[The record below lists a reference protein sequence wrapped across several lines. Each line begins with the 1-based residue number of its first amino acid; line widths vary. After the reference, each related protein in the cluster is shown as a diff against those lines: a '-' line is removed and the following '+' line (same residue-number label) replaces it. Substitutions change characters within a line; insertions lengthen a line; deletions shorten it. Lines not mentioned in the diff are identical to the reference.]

1 MNIVRYLII
10 LSFIFVSYDIMAQT
24 KAIKY
29 VALPVWG
36 KAKETENI
44 FHRIDTAK
52 YPLIPK
58 NVRQLLTN
66 SAGLFVSFK
75 TNSTSISAKWCTSDK
90 KSSSNMTAIAYEGLD
105 IYIKK
110 DGKWQFAGVGRPG
123 NKSCAEALLVNNMDN
138 TEKECIVYLPL
149 YDETKSLEIG
159 VDGDAKIS
167 GISNPF
173 QKQIIIYGSSIVQGA
188 SASRPGLA
196 YPSKLSRNTG
206 LNFVNIGVS
215 GSAKME
221 KEVADMVS
229 ELPAD
234 AYVLD
239 CVPNSSPSE
248 IKERTKYLVR
258 KIRNSNPTA
267 PIIIIQTII
276 REHGYFDKSVG
287 LRVQQQNDEIKK
299 QFDELV
305 KEGLKDIYFI
315 SAKNLLGTDHE
326 ATTDGT
332 HPNDLGFDRMVQ
344 KFQPEILNVLKKHKI
359 VISD

>member
-1 MNIVRYLII
+1 MYRTQLILI
-10 LSFIFVSYDIMAQT
+10 LLSIFLSFQTLAQT
-24 KAIKY
+24 SLKKY
-29 VALPVWG
+29 VSLTVLG
-36 KAKETENI
+36 KAKETENM
-44 FHRIDTAK
+44 FHRVDTTK

-58 NVRQLLTN
+58 SVKYLLTN

-75 TNSTSISAKWCTSDK
+75 TNSTSIAAKWCTSDK

-123 NKSCAEALLVNNMDN
+123 TKSCSESVLVSNMDSS
-138 TEKECIVYLPL
+138 EKECLVYLPL

-159 VDGDAKIS
+159 VDENAKIS
-167 GISNPF
+167 ENTNPF
-173 QKQIIIYGSSIVQGA
+173 QKQIIVYGSSIVQGA

-196 YPSKLSRNTG
+196 YPSRLSRNTG

-229 ELPAD
+229 EMPGD
-234 AYVLD
+234 VYVLD
-239 CVPNSSPSE
+239 CVPNSSPAE
-248 IKERTKYLVR
+248 IKERTKYLVK
-258 KIRNSNPTA
+258 KIRSSNPIA
-267 PIIIIQTII
+267 PIIIIQTIV

-287 LRVQQQNDEIKK
+287 LRVQQQNEEIKR
-299 QFDELV
+299 QLEELV
-305 KEGLKDIYFI
+305 KESVKDLYFI
-315 SAKNLLGTDHE
+315 SADNLLGNDHE

-332 HPNDLGFDRMVQ
+332 HPNDLGFDRMIQ

-359 VISD
+359 I